1 MGQTLSTP
9 GENHVYTVKTVFDRS
24 IKHLYDSR
32 PMSGGLP
39 IQIDPLDLA
48 KNQIHLRDAYGISEM
63 PRLAEYS
70 PSDQALIQVDLHFR
84 PEGDTGAKLSG
95 EITTELKLRCE
106 RCLGSLMLPL
116 TIRPVIFFEASAVD
130 SSDKQSVGEEESD
143 LRDIIALDGPVDLKD
158 LVEEEILLAIPMIPK
173 HDSEECNAGKLLQQ
187 KNDVTQ
193 RATNPFSKL
202 AELKKDQ

>member
-9 GENHVYTVKTVFDRS
+9 GEIHVYTVKTVFDRS

-48 KNQIHLRDAYGISEM
+48 RSRIRLRGSYPLSAM

-70 PSDQALIQVDLHFR
+70 PSDQALIRIDLHFR
-84 PEGDTGAKLSG
+84 PEGDATARLSG

-106 RCLGSLMLPL
+106 RCLGPLTLPL
-116 TIRPVIFFEASAVD
+116 NIKPIIFFEKSAAG
-130 SSDKQSVGEEESD
+130 SRGKQSTDEEQSD
-143 LRDIIALDGPVDLKD
+143 LRDIIALEGPVDLKD
-158 LVEEEILLAIPMIPK
+158 LVEDEILLAIPMIPK
-173 HDSEECNAGKLLQQ
+173 HDSEQCNAGRLLQQ
-187 KNDVTQ
+187 KNDVIQ
-193 RATNPFSKL
+193 RATSPFSKL